1 LFGTQSFQNF
11 FHPHKERTWCYPL
24 VTSLD
29 IVIERAMSKSY
40 ITVQPE
46 DIKASIKAGITEI
59 VDRGDGKQWVDGDKG
74 LFEYPYRTLVV
85 VFQRQ

>member
-1 LFGTQSFQNF
+1 
-11 FHPHKERTWCYPL
+11 
-24 VTSLD
+24 
-29 IVIERAMSKSY
+29 MSKSY